1 MQSPLLRLPAELR
14 NAIWKLAYSDKRLEV
29 RARRVLPRRRSFLY
43 FEGPT
48 PGLVCKQHWAEVIP
62 IFLETCTFAF
72 NDDSAFEEFLT
83 TGSPVLAHVRRL
95 AFHVDLSLCIG
106 VGTARDWANTLRKIS
121 DLSDDL
127 ERLEGVQI
135 SAKSWLTMLWARQPF
150 VVSGEP
156 SVWEKVGLS
165 GMVRFFQHY
174 KLKEELT
181 SCEVTGFGKERKM
194 KLRLRLLSSEVRD
207 HLLDYKGYA
216 RMEE

>member
-14 NAIWKLAYSDKRLEV
+14 NAIWKFTYSNIWLDV
-29 RARRVLPRRRSFLY
+29 RARRFLPRRRSFLY

-72 NDDSAFEEFLT
+72 NDDSAFQEFLT
-83 TGSPVLAHVRRL
+83 TGSSVLAHVRRL
-95 AFHVDLSLCIG
+95 AFHVDLSLYIG
-106 VGTARDWANTLRKIS
+106 MSTARDWANTLRKVS
-121 DLSDDL
+121 HLSDEL

-135 SAKSWLTMLWARQPF
+135 SAKSWVIMPWTRQPF
-150 VVSGEP
+150 AVSGEP
-156 SVWEKVGLS
+156 SVWEVVGLS

-181 SCEVTGFGKERKM
+181 SCEVTGFEKEGDM
-194 KLRLRLLSSEVRD
+194 KRLRMLSSEVRD

-216 RMEE
+216 GMEE

>member
-1 MQSPLLRLPAELR
+1 
-14 NAIWKLAYSDKRLEV
+14 
-29 RARRVLPRRRSFLY
+29 
-43 FEGPT
+43 
-48 PGLVCKQHWAEVIP
+48 VIP

-121 DLSDDL
+121 DLSDDM